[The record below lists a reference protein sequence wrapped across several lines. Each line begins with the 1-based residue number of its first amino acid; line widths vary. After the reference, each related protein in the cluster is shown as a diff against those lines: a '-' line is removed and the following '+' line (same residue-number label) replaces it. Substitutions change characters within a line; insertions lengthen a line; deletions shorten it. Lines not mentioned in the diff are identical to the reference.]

1 MKNEFLSFDPQSRRS
16 FLERC
21 ARAAFGLSILPALG
35 SVESLAAGAPAVGGR
50 GFGSAKNIIFLQ
62 LVGGMSHI
70 DTFDPKTGPSQ
81 GPKGAIKTKAD
92 FQISEYLPKTA
103 AI

>member
-1 MKNEFLSFDPQSRRS
+1 MSHEFHSFDPQSRRS
-16 FLERC
+16 FVERC
-21 ARAAFGLSILPALG
+21 ARAAFGLSILPVFKGGEA
-35 SVESLAAGAPAVGGR
+35 LAAPAAAAP

-81 GPKGAIKTKAD
+81 GPKGALSAKGG
-92 FQISEYLPKTA
+92 FQISEFLPKTA
-103 AI
+103 